1 MHFETKIK
9 QGYDVVEGYYY
20 FIELPDELMKELG
33 WKEGSEVEMSVK
45 LGLNGNVIVISKIK

>member
-9 QGYDVVEGYYY
+9 QDYDVVEGYYY
-20 FIELPDELMKELG
+20 YIELPDELIEELG
-33 WKEGSEVEMSVK
+33 WKEGLELDLSVK